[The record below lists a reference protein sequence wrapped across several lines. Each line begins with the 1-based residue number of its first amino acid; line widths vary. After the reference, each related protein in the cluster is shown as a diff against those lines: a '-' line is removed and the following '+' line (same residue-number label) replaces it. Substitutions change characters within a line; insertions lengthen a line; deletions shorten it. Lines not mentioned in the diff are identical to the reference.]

1 MFEVY
6 RNIFNKN
13 TSSNASNYKYRITAQ
28 NTEKDIKYFY
38 YTSNNIWFFIGLYR
52 ITKKYKNFIIKFN
65 EIYIEYIDSKLEI
78 KN

>member
-1 MFEVY
+1 MFNFY
-6 RNIFNKN
+6 KNMFNKFN
-13 TSSNASNYKYRITAQ
+13 STNIGDYKYRITAW

-65 EIYIEYIDSKLEI
+65 EIYIEYIDSKFEI